1 MNDILVSGSAVEEHF
16 QNLQHLL
23 KRLKNKGLRYH
34 KSKCLFA
41 QPRIEYLGHVL
52 TSNGIAK
59 NPKVDAVIVMLPVVD
74 PRDCS
79 KNRMTL
85 FELAG
90 QL

>member
-1 MNDILVSGSAVEEHF
+1 MKKLAAVKALCFAVEN
-16 QNLQHLL
+16 NL
-23 KRLKNKGLRYH
+23 KEGKCVTTEPENFPSSEWKYF
-34 KSKCLFA
+34 SK
-41 QPRIEYLGHVL
+41 I
-52 TSNGIAK
+52 
-59 NPKVDAVIVMLPVVD
+59 VDAASKKYKGFIICVVD